1 MKKIFMLIA
10 SAFLFA
16 NVHASNVEK
25 IQFANAGEFSLGL
38 MVGVPTVSLGVPFF
52 SVDGMVGI
60 KDGFIHTDKFGDNGA
75 IDLGLL
81 VGFQSWKTDGYWNM
95 PIVARSGFHFEFV
108 KKLDVYAGL
117 MGGVNLS
124 HWDQSEFFDVID
136 PAEAG
141 VQRKGT
147 DVYGIFGTYIG
158 AKWHFT
164 DLFGVKVECSGD
176 WVGRVR
182 RVDSEMPAVA
192 GGVTFNF

>member
-1 MKKIFMLIA
+1 MVIA

-25 IQFANAGEFSLGL
+25 IQFANAGDFSLGL
-38 MVGVPTVSLGVPFF
+38 MVGVPTVVSGAPFF
-52 SVDGMVGI
+52 SIDGMVGL

-136 PAEAG
+136 PAEVG

-147 DVYGIFGTYIG
+147 DVYGIFGNIFYFSTLNT
-158 AKWHFT
+158 K
-164 DLFGVKVECSGD
+164 
-176 WVGRVR
+176 
-182 RVDSEMPAVA
+182 
-192 GGVTFNF
+192 

>member
-1 MKKIFMLIA
+1 
-10 SAFLFA
+10 
-16 NVHASNVEK
+16 
-25 IQFANAGEFSLGL
+25 
-38 MVGVPTVSLGVPFF
+38 
-52 SVDGMVGI
+52 
-60 KDGFIHTDKFGDNGA
+60 
-75 IDLGLL
+75 
-81 VGFQSWKTDGYWNM
+81 M
-95 PIVARSGFHFEFV
+95 PIVARSGFYFEFV

-158 AKWHFT
+158 AKWHFS
-164 DLFGVKVECSGD
+164 DLFGVKVEWSGD

-182 RVDSEMPAVA
+182 SVDSEMPAVA